1 MRLLKFLQKEVLF
14 GILLREIY
22 TFSGSKKDAF
32 SAEFTTFANVY
43 SLLSM
48 KFSRGS
54 KEGGR
59 KNERGTEKLRILTL

>member
-1 MRLLKFLQKEVLF
+1 MKFLQKEVLF

-22 TFSGSKKDAF
+22 TTFSGSKKDAF